1 MNRKGGGTWEY
12 KAVRDMTAKSAVKA
26 VLWTTLLTA
35 KLAAADPSAVNPSF
49 DSPAVRS
56 PSALTADAADG

>member
-1 MNRKGGGTWEY
+1 MNRNGGGTLEY

-35 KLAAADPSAVNPSF
+35 KLA
-49 DSPAVRS
+49 
-56 PSALTADAADG
+56 TADH